1 MPYDVFTRAVMV
13 ELRSRSLG
21 SDAVTFPD
29 DYVNTVLLMFNGL
42 DNVSK
47 IRLLTK
53 IVTVA
58 STEALEERHFERTVH
73 EYKLD
78 LQKHLINS
86 VVSIVVWC
94 IPITTMYYT
103 IQNEKLMPFLEKLVS
118 VFVQ

>member
-1 MPYDVFTRAVMV
+1 MPNEVFTRAVTV
-13 ELRSRSLG
+13 ELRTRSLG
-21 SDAVTFPD
+21 ADAVTFPD

-42 DNVSK
+42 DTNSK

-53 IVTVA
+53 IVAVA
-58 STEALEERHFERTVH
+58 STEALEARHFERAVH
-73 EYKLD
+73 EHKLD
-78 LQKHLINS
+78 IQKHLINS

-118 VFVQ
+118 VFGQ